1 MPRSITAL
9 ILGSGPDAQFAAE
22 LPLHKFDYVIVINN
36 AWRATPNGPILS
48 ILMIFQPTECPPKL
62 ARLKA

>member
-1 MPRSITAL
+1 MPRPITAL

-36 AWRATPNGPILS
+36 AWRATPQWTHLVYPYDFPAER
-48 ILMIFQPTECPPKL
+48 MPPKL
-62 ARLKA
+62 ARRKA